1 MPVSGALGPLA
12 RSGKRAAFPRV
23 VGVEIL
29 LFEVAD
35 FAELERGYR
44 GILEP
49 PMTAPRI
56 EPFDVDVFVVPG
68 LRFDPSG
75 RRLGRGG
82 GHYDRLLARARAG
95 ALCIGMCYADQ
106 IQDRLPAEDRDVPM
120 SLVVS
125 GRGVIRTG
133 ASRSES

>member
-1 MPVSGALGPLA
+1 MPVSGALGRFA
-12 RSGKRAAFPRV
+12 RSGRRAAFPRV
-23 VGVEIL
+23 VGAEIL

-35 FAELERGYR
+35 LADLEPGYR

-49 PMTAPRI
+49 PTTAPRI
-56 EPFDVDVFVVPG
+56 EPADVDVFVVPG
-68 LRFDPSG
+68 LRFDRSG

-82 GHYDRLLARARAG
+82 GHYDRLLARAREG

-106 IQDRLPAEDRDVPM
+106 ILDRLPAEAWDVPM

-125 GRGVIRTG
+125 DRGVIRTG
-133 ASRSES
+133 ASGSES